1 MFWKFDFTTDV
12 AAPTILFN
20 LDENTQEALKT
31 VAFWNT
37 SDCMLLDM

>member
-1 MFWKFDFTTDV
+1 MFVFTTDV

-31 VAFWNT
+31 VAF
-37 SDCMLLDM
+37 